1 MLPIARNHSFHVPH
15 GLAALAAGICLVLA
29 FTSDFNQRQDEQ
41 ASIQTEP
48 AARMA
53 TALDDPHPETTP
65 AGEAR
70 ARDGLP
76 AGQSTRWIPWF
87 PGLRPG
93 GG

>member
-15 GLAALAAGICLVLA
+15 GLAAVAASVCLVLA
-29 FTSDFNQRQDEQ
+29 FTSDISQRQDDLV
-41 ASIQTEP
+41 IDQTEP

-53 TALDDPHPETTP
+53 TAVEDSPPHAAP
-65 AGEAR
+65 AAEGR
-70 ARDGLP
+70 ARDTLKP
-76 AGQSTRWIPWF
+76 NQTTRWIPWF